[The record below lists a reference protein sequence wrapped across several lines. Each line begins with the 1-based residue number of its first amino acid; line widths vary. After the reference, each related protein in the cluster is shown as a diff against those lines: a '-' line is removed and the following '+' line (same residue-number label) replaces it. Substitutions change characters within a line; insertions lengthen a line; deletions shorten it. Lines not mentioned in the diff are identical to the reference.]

1 MAYVYFLVVR
11 PKFNISYIGWTN
23 NLDKRIKQ
31 HNNGKG
37 AKFTRGR
44 KWKLIYF
51 EVLGNKNE
59 ALKRE
64 HELKK
69 NRKLRN
75 YIKKMFSNKNIINE
89 K

>member
-1 MAYVYFLVVR
+1 MPFVYFLVT
-11 PKFNISYIGWTN
+11 KSKYNISYIGWTN
-23 NLDKRIKQ
+23 NLKKRIRE
-31 HNNGKG
+31 HNEGKG

-44 KWKLIYF
+44 KWKLIYY
-51 EVLGNKNE
+51 EVVNNKSS

-64 HELKK
+64 YELKK

-75 YIKKMFSNKNIINE
+75 FIKNIFSKKIINE

>member
-1 MAYVYFLVVR
+1 MAFVYFLVAKLNR
-11 PKFNISYIGWTN
+11 NISYIGWTN
-23 NLDKRIKQ
+23 DLKKRIKL
-31 HNNGKG
+31 HNQGKG

-44 KWKLIYF
+44 KWKLVYF
-51 EVLGNKNE
+51 EVMNNKSE

-64 HELKK
+64 YVLKK

-75 YIKKMFSNKNIINE
+75 YIKKMYSKKNILDE

>member
-1 MAYVYFLVVR
+1 MAFVYFLVAK
-11 PKFNISYIGWTN
+11 PQCNISYIGWTN
-23 NLDKRIKQ
+23 DLKKRVKQ

-51 EVLGNKNE
+51 EVLDNKNA

-64 HELKK
+64 NELKK
-69 NRKLRN
+69 DKKLRN
-75 YIKKMFSNKNIINE
+75 YIKKMFSNIDILNE

>member
-1 MAYVYFLVVR
+1 MAFVYFLVAKPR
-11 PKFNISYIGWTN
+11 YNISYIGWTYD
-23 NLDKRIKQ
+23 LKKRLKQ
-31 HNNGKG
+31 HNEGKG

-51 EVLGNKNE
+51 EILNNKNA

-64 HELKK
+64 YELKK

-75 YIKKMFSNKNIINE
+75 YIKKMFSNKNILNE

>member
-1 MAYVYFLVVR
+1 MAFVYFLVAKPR
-11 PKFNISYIGWTN
+11 YNISYIGWTN
-23 NLDKRIKQ
+23 NLKKRIKE
-31 HNNGKG
+31 HNAGKG

-44 KWKLIYF
+44 KWKLIYY
-51 EVLGNKNE
+51 EVVNNKST

-64 HELKK
+64 YILKK

-75 YIKKMFSNKNIINE
+75 YIKKMFSNNNILNE

>member
-1 MAYVYFLVVR
+1 MAYVYFLLAK
-11 PKFNISYIGWTN
+11 PECNISYIGWTYD
-23 NLDKRIKQ
+23 LKRRIKQ
-31 HNNGKG
+31 HNDGLG

-51 EVLGNKNE
+51 ELHDNKNA

-69 NRKLRN
+69 NRILRN
-75 YIKKMFSNKNIINE
+75 QIKKTFKNIDILNDF
-89 K
+89 